1 MEIIIV
7 EPQIKE
13 SKRLIKRLGINMS
26 NLKDSGVNEVYVTNV
41 TIEYGRVYGQYYK
54 RIDLI
59 IDGCEELTIKK
70 HTTDSI
76 TYDELHNAYSDNVI
90 SDILKRVLVELTE
103 DIEYYA

>member
-1 MEIIIV
+1 MEIIIG

-13 SKRLIKRLGINMS
+13 SKRLLKQLDANMY
-26 NLKDSGVNEVYVTNV
+26 NLKDSGVKEVYVTNV
-41 TIEYGRVYGQYYK
+41 TIEYGRGYGQYYK

-76 TYDELHNAYSDNVI
+76 TYDELHNTYSDNVI
-90 SDILKRVLVELTE
+90 SNILKRILIELTE
-103 DIEYYA
+103 DVQV

>member
-7 EPQIKE
+7 ETQIKE
-13 SKRLIKRLGINMS
+13 SKSLIKQLGINMS
-26 NLKDSGVNEVYVTNV
+26 NLKDNGVNEVYVTNV
-41 TIEYGRVYGQYYK
+41 TIEYGRSYGQYYK

-76 TYDELHNAYSDNVI
+76 TYDELHNTYSDYVI
-90 SDILKRVLVELTE
+90 NNILKKVLIELTE
-103 DIEYYA
+103 DITLN